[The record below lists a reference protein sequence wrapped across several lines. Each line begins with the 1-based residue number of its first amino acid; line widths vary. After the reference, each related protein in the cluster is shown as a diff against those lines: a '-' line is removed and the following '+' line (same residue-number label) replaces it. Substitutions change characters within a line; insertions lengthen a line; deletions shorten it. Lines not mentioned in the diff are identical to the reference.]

1 MKNKKKNNGERL
13 WFKNEVKV
21 LFQVLF
27 LSLLCY
33 ACGSGEKQHQQPKD
47 FIEIDM
53 VPLIEGKAKEM
64 PLQEWAKSVRF
75 IPLETNEDILIAGIG
90 NVFQRGDTLL
100 VYHSERL
107 SLFDMNGKYLYDIG
121 SKGQGPGE
129 FTYIRDVLVH
139 DNLIYVQEHKNRFK
153 VYDWDGNFVKKL
165 VLPHKACGLITYPGK
180 EEMLAYVNNRTGD
193 ESVRFYVMKDEQIL
207 DSVPNP
213 FLYKRGPGAITQI
226 HIPEFYASS
235 GSLNAFTEA
244 NSDTVY
250 RVDEH
255 LQTHPYVVF
264 HMGKYLYTR
273 QERFNTTAGD
283 MTGTT
288 FSHKHEFFVVG
299 EMGDNIFIRKGA
311 GNPRNDRTYCYN
323 KQTQEVHKL
332 FLTYS
337 EGGLDF
343 LKGASFTPRI
353 IEKLELHE
361 EASFVPNVILDN
373 KYLVDWEHPDNDEN
387 PVLVLVEP

>member
-1 MKNKKKNNGERL
+1 MENKKNDLGRQLLSENG
-13 WFKNEVKV
+13 VKT
-21 LFQVLF
+21 LLQVLF

-33 ACGSGEKQHQQPKD
+33 ACSSGEKQQQPKD

-53 VPLIEGKAKEM
+53 IPAIEGEAKEM

-75 IPLETNEDILIAGIG
+75 IPLETNDNILIQRIG

-100 VYHSERL
+100 VFHSERL

-129 FTYIRDVLVH
+129 FSYLRDVLVH
-139 DNLIYVQEHKNRFK
+139 GNLIYVQEMGYRFK

-165 VLPHKACGLITYPGK
+165 VLPHKVRGLITYPGK
-180 EEMLAYVNNRTGD
+180 EEVLAYVINRTGD
-193 ESVRFYVMKDEQIL
+193 EPVRFYVMKDEQIL

-213 FLYKRGPGAITQI
+213 FIYTKGPGAITLNI
-226 HIPEFYASS
+226 IPEFYPSR
-235 GSLNAFTEA
+235 GSLNAFTEV

-250 RVDEH
+250 RVDEN
-255 LQTHPYVVF
+255 LNTHPYVVF
-264 HMGKYLYTR
+264 NMGKYLYTR

-283 MTGTT
+283 MTGAT
-288 FSHKHEFFVVG
+288 FNHKHDFFALG
-299 EMGDNIFIRKGA
+299 EMDDRIFIRKGG
-311 GNPRNDRTYCYN
+311 GNPQNDRTFCYN
-323 KQTQEVHKL
+323 KQTKEVHKL

-337 EGGLDF
+337 EKDLDF
-343 LKGASFTPRI
+343 LKGASFMPKI
-353 IEKLELHE
+353 IKELDLHE
-361 EASFVPNVILDN
+361 EASFVPYAIFDD
-373 KYLVDWEHPDNDEN
+373 KYLVDWEQPDNDEN

>member
-1 MKNKKKNNGERL
+1 MKK
-13 WFKNEVKV
+13 
-21 LFQVLF
+21 LFQALF

-33 ACGSGEKQHQQPKD
+33 ACSSSEKQQQLKA

-53 VPLIEGKAKEM
+53 VPLIEGEAQKM

-107 SLFDMNGKYLYDIG
+107 SLFDMNGKYLCDIG

-129 FTYIRDVLVH
+129 FTNIRDVLVH
-139 DNLIYVQEHKNRFK
+139 DNLIYVQEMGYRFK

-165 VLPHKACGLITYPGK
+165 VLPRKVCGLIAYPGK
-180 EEMLAYVNNRTGD
+180 EEMLGYVNNRTGD
-193 ESVRFYVMKDEQIL
+193 ESVRFYVMKDEQVL

-213 FLYKRGPGAITQI
+213 FIYTRGSGAIMLTQ
-226 HIPEFYASS
+226 IPEFYPSR
-235 GSLNAFTEA
+235 GSLSAFTEV

-250 RVDEH
+250 WVDEH

-273 QERFNTTAGD
+273 QERFNTTASD
-283 MTGTT
+283 MMGTT

-311 GNPRNDRTYCYN
+311 GKLRNDRTYCYN
-323 KQTQEVHKL
+323 KQTKEVHKL

-337 EGGLDF
+337 EEGLDF
-343 LKGASFTPRI
+343 LQGTSFVPRTREGSDI
-353 IEKLELHE
+353 LE
-361 EASFVPNVILDN
+361 EASFVPQTILDD
-373 KYLVDWEHPDNDEN
+373 KYLVSWEQPDNDEN
-387 PVLVLVEP
+387 PVLILVEP

>member
-1 MKNKKKNNGERL
+1 MNRYVCPLKGQGLLSVWRFNLLIGIC
-13 WFKNEVKV
+13 
-21 LFQVLF
+21 
-27 LSLLCY
+27 SLLLG
-33 ACGSGEKQHQQPKD
+33 ACSNENKRQEPTD

-53 VPLIEGKAKEM
+53 VPLIEGEAKKM

-75 IPLETNEDILIAGIG
+75 IPLETNEDILIASIG

-107 SLFDMNGKYLYDIG
+107 SLFNKEGKYLSDIG
-121 SKGQGPGE
+121 SKGQGPEE
-129 FTYIRDVLVH
+129 FTRIRDVLVH
-139 DNLIYVQEHKNRFK
+139 DNLIYVQEMGYRFK

-165 VLPHKACGLITYPGK
+165 VLPHKVCGLITYPGK

-213 FLYKRGPGAITQI
+213 FIYKRGPGAITLIQ
-226 HIPEFYASS
+226 IPEFYSS
-235 GSLNAFTEA
+235 RGSLNAFTEA

-250 RVDEH
+250 RVDAH

-264 HMGKYLYTR
+264 NMGKYLYTR

-283 MTGTT
+283 MMGTT
-288 FSHKHEFFVVG
+288 FSHKHELFVVG
-299 EMGDNIFIRKGA
+299 EIGDNIFIRKGA
-311 GNPRNDRTYCYN
+311 GKLQNDRTYHYN
-323 KQTQEVHKL
+323 KQTKEVHKL
-332 FLTYS
+332 FLTYP
-337 EGGLDF
+337 EEGLDF
-343 LKGASFTPRI
+343 LQGASFVPRTR
-353 IEKLELHE
+353 EGSDFFE
-361 EASFVPNVILDN
+361 EASFVPRTILDD
-373 KYLVDWEHPDNDEN
+373 KYLVSWEQPDNDEN